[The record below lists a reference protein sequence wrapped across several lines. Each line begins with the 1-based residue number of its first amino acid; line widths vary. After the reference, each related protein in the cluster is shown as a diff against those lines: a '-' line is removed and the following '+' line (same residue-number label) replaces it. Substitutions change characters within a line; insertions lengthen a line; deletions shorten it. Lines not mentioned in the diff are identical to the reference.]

1 MDLFDT
7 ATTEMKRLRNQK
19 KDGTILQRM
28 EMSSSV
34 VEPTELIFGANGE
47 FRRARDIFDDSED
60 SGSVSHTIFP
70 LWLHVY
76 SALLRV
82 MSGRETH
89 QCLQSVQ

>member
-19 KDGTILQRM
+19 KDGAILQQM
-28 EMSSSV
+28 KMSSIV

-60 SGSVSHTIFP
+60 SSPVSHAAFMVYMPI
-70 LWLHVY
+70 LHHC
-76 SALLRV
+76 A
-82 MSGRETH
+82 E
-89 QCLQSVQ
+89 